1 VSRLLREEGK
11 MKVEKEKHRVN
22 IVCEKDCS
30 LKGFIH
36 INPGERVLDFINHE
50 RESFI
55 AVTEVEYVTGE
66 KKESVVL
73 NKSSIKWI
81 EEI

>member
-1 VSRLLREEGK
+1 
-11 MKVEKEKHRVN
+11 MKVEKERHNVN
-22 IVCEKDCS
+22 IICDRECQ

-36 INPGERVLDFINHE
+36 INPGERVLDFMNRE

-66 KKESVVL
+66 KKKSIVL